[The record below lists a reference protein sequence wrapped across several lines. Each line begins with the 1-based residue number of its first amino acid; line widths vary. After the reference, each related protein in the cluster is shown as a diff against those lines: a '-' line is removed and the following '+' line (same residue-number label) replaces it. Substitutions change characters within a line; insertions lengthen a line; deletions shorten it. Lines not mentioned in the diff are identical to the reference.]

1 MKNNLI
7 RLNKYISNSGLC
19 TRREA
24 DNYILNGR
32 VSVDGKTITILGS
45 KILTNSKVR
54 VDGKLIV
61 NKQFKY
67 LLLNK
72 PSDFDLNKNNNK
84 NIFNLVKS
92 SKVEELDTDEVINND
107 FLGLVVL
114 SNDKSF
120 NYEFVKSLNQK
131 KQLFHIKLDKELYS
145 ENKEQIK
152 KTNSKKIKISSIDYV
167 SSSSNNEIGIE
178 LTTDSVSN
186 IYKIFEKLDYKIV
199 SLDRV
204 LLANFSKKDLGRG
217 KWRFIEKIEL
227 SNFSSFWGC
236 PN

>member
-120 NYEFVKSLNQK
+120 NHEFLKSLNQK
-131 KQLFHIKLDKELYS
+131 KQLFHIKLDNELCS
-145 ENKEQIK
+145 ENKEQIR
-152 KTNSKKIKISSIDYV
+152 KTNSKKIKIYSIDYV
-167 SSSSNNEIGIE
+167 SSSSKNEIGIE

-227 SNFSSFWGC
+227 SNFSSF
-236 PN
+236 

>member
-32 VSVDGKTITILGS
+32 VSVDGKTISILGS

-92 SKVEELDTDEVINND
+92 SKVEELDTDEIINND

-120 NYEFVKSLNQK
+120 NHEFLKSLNQK
-131 KQLFHIKLDKELYS
+131 KQLFHIKLDNELCS
-145 ENKEQIK
+145 ENKEQIR

-167 SSSSNNEIGIE
+167 SSSSKNEIGIE

-186 IYKIFEKLDYKIV
+186 IYNIFKKLDYKIV

-227 SNFSSFWGC
+227 SNFSSF
-236 PN
+236 

>member
-1 MKNNLI
+1 M
-7 RLNKYISNSGLC
+7 C

-120 NYEFVKSLNQK
+120 NHEFVKSLNQK
-131 KQLFHIKLDKELYS
+131 KQLFHIKLDNELCS
-145 ENKEQIK
+145 ENKEQIR
-152 KTNSKKIKISSIDYV
+152 KTNSKKIKIYSIDYV
-167 SSSSNNEIGIE
+167 SSSSKNEIGIE
-178 LTTDSVSN
+178 LTTDCVSN
-186 IYKIFEKLDYKIV
+186 IYNIFKKLDYKIV

-227 SNFSSFWGC
+227 SNFSSF
-236 PN
+236 

>member
-32 VSVDGKTITILGS
+32 VLVDGKTITILGS

-120 NYEFVKSLNQK
+120 NHEFLKSLNQK
-131 KQLFHIKLDKELYS
+131 KQLFHIKLDNELCS
-145 ENKEQIK
+145 ENKEQIR
-152 KTNSKKIKISSIDYV
+152 KTNSKKIKIYSIDYV
-167 SSSSNNEIGIE
+167 SSSSKNEIGIE

-186 IYKIFEKLDYKIV
+186 IYNIFKKLDYKIV

-227 SNFSSFWGC
+227 SNFSSF
-236 PN
+236 

>member
-32 VSVDGKTITILGS
+32 VSVDGKIITILGS

-54 VDGKLIV
+54 VDSKLIF
-61 NKQFKY
+61 NKEFKY

-72 PSDFDLNKNNNK
+72 PSDFDLNKNNKK

-92 SKVEELDTDEVINND
+92 SKVEELATDEIIIND
-107 FLGLVVL
+107 FLGLVIL

-120 NYEFVKSLNQK
+120 NHEFIKSINQK
-131 KQLFHIKLDKELYS
+131 KQLFHIKLDNELCS
-145 ENKEQIK
+145 ENKDQIRK
-152 KTNSKKIKISSIDYV
+152 ISSKKIKVFSIDYV
-167 SSSSNNEIGIE
+167 SSSSKNEIGIE
-178 LTTDSVSN
+178 LTTESVTN
-186 IYKIFEKLDYKIV
+186 IYKIFEKLNYKIV

-227 SNFSSFWGC
+227 SNFSSF
-236 PN
+236 

>member
-120 NYEFVKSLNQK
+120 NHEFVKSLNQK
-131 KQLFHIKLDKELYS
+131 KQLFHIKLDNELCS
-145 ENKEQIK
+145 ENKEKIR

-167 SSSSNNEIGIE
+167 SSSSKNEIGIE
-178 LTTDSVSN
+178 LTTESVSN

-227 SNFSSFWGC
+227 SNFSSF
-236 PN
+236 

>member
-1 MKNNLI
+1 MIFNMKNNLI

-120 NYEFVKSLNQK
+120 NHEFLKSLNQK
-131 KQLFHIKLDKELYS
+131 KQLFHIKLDNELCS
-145 ENKEQIK
+145 ENKEQIR
-152 KTNSKKIKISSIDYV
+152 KTNSKKIKIYSIDYV
-167 SSSSNNEIGIE
+167 SSSSKNEIGIE

-227 SNFSSFWGC
+227 SNFSSF
-236 PN
+236 

>member
-7 RLNKYISNSGLC
+7 RLNKYISNSGMC

-92 SKVEELDTDEVINND
+92 SKIEELDTDEVINND

-120 NYEFVKSLNQK
+120 NHEFLKSLNQK
-131 KQLFHIKLDKELYS
+131 KQLFHIKLDNELCS
-145 ENKEQIK
+145 ENKEQIR
-152 KTNSKKIKISSIDYV
+152 KTNSKKIKIYSIDYV
-167 SSSSNNEIGIE
+167 SSSSKNEIGIE

-186 IYKIFEKLDYKIV
+186 IYNIFKKLDYKIV

-227 SNFSSFWGC
+227 SNFSSF
-236 PN
+236 

>member
-19 TRREA
+19 TRRQA

-120 NYEFVKSLNQK
+120 NHEFLKSLNQK
-131 KQLFHIKLDKELYS
+131 KQLFHIKLDNELCS
-145 ENKEQIK
+145 ENKEKIR

-167 SSSSNNEIGIE
+167 SSSSKNEIGIE
-178 LTTDSVSN
+178 LTTEGVSN
-186 IYKIFEKLDYKIV
+186 IYKMFEKLDYKIV

-227 SNFSSFWGC
+227 SNFSSF
-236 PN
+236 

>member
-92 SKVEELDTDEVINND
+92 SKIEELDTDEVINND

-120 NYEFVKSLNQK
+120 NHEFLKSLNQK
-131 KQLFHIKLDKELYS
+131 KQLFHIKLDNELCS
-145 ENKEQIK
+145 ENKEQIR
-152 KTNSKKIKISSIDYV
+152 KTNSKKIKIYSIDYV
-167 SSSSNNEIGIE
+167 SSSSKNEIGIE

-186 IYKIFEKLDYKIV
+186 IYNIFKKLDYKIV

-227 SNFSSFWGC
+227 SNFSSF
-236 PN
+236 

>member
-32 VSVDGKTITILGS
+32 VTVNGKTITILGS

-107 FLGLVVL
+107 FLGLVIL

-120 NYEFVKSLNQK
+120 NHEFLKSLNQK
-131 KQLFHIKLDKELYS
+131 KQLFHIKLDNELCS
-145 ENKEQIK
+145 ENKEQIR

-167 SSSSNNEIGIE
+167 SSSSKNEIGIE

-227 SNFSSFWGC
+227 SNFSSF
-236 PN
+236 

>member
-107 FLGLVVL
+107 FLGLVIL

-120 NYEFVKSLNQK
+120 NHEFLKSLNQK
-131 KQLFHIKLDKELYS
+131 KQLFHIKLDNELCS
-145 ENKEQIK
+145 ENKEQIR
-152 KTNSKKIKISSIDYV
+152 KTNSKKIKIYSIDYV
-167 SSSSNNEIGIE
+167 SSSSKNEIGIE

-186 IYKIFEKLDYKIV
+186 IYNIFKKLDYKIV

-227 SNFSSFWGC
+227 SNFSSF
-236 PN
+236 

>member
-1 MKNNLI
+1 MKNNSI

-54 VDGKLIV
+54 VDDKLIV

-227 SNFSSFWGC
+227 SNFSSF
-236 PN
+236 

>member
-120 NYEFVKSLNQK
+120 NHEFVKSLNQK
-131 KQLFHIKLDKELYS
+131 KQLFHIKLDKELCS
-145 ENKEQIK
+145 ENKEQIRK
-152 KTNSKKIKISSIDYV
+152 NNSKKIKISSVDYV
-167 SSSSNNEIGIE
+167 SSSSKNEIGIE
-178 LTTDSVSN
+178 LTTESVSN

-217 KWRFIEKIEL
+217 KWRLIEKIEL
-227 SNFSSFWGC
+227 SNFSSF
-236 PN
+236 

>member
-120 NYEFVKSLNQK
+120 NHEFLKSLNQK
-131 KQLFHIKLDKELYS
+131 KQLFHIKLDNELCS
-145 ENKEQIK
+145 ENKEQIR

-167 SSSSNNEIGIE
+167 SSSSKNEIGIE

-186 IYKIFEKLDYKIV
+186 IYNIFKKLDYKIV

-227 SNFSSFWGC
+227 SNFSSF
-236 PN
+236 

>member
-1 MKNNLI
+1 M
-7 RLNKYISNSGLC
+7 C

-120 NYEFVKSLNQK
+120 NHEFLKSLNQK
-131 KQLFHIKLDKELYS
+131 KQLFHIKLDNELCS
-145 ENKEQIK
+145 ENKEQIR
-152 KTNSKKIKISSIDYV
+152 KTNSKKIKIYSIDYV
-167 SSSSNNEIGIE
+167 SSSSKNEIGIE

-186 IYKIFEKLDYKIV
+186 IYNIFKKLDYKIV

-227 SNFSSFWGC
+227 SNFSSF
-236 PN
+236 

>member
-7 RLNKYISNSGLC
+7 RLNKYISNSGMC

-120 NYEFVKSLNQK
+120 NHEFVKNLNQK
-131 KQLFHIKLDKELYS
+131 KQLFHIKLDKELCS
-145 ENKEQIK
+145 ENKEQIRK
-152 KTNSKKIKISSIDYV
+152 NNSKKIKISSVDYV
-167 SSSSNNEIGIE
+167 SSSSKNEIGIE
-178 LTTDSVSN
+178 LTTESVSN

-204 LLANFSKKDLGRG
+204 LLDNFSKKDLGRG
-217 KWRFIEKIEL
+217 KWRLIEKIEL
-227 SNFSSFWGC
+227 SNFSSF
-236 PN
+236 

>member
-1 MKNNLI
+1 M
-7 RLNKYISNSGLC
+7 C

-32 VSVDGKTITILGS
+32 VSVNGKTITILGS

-84 NIFNLVKS
+84 NVFNLVKS
-92 SKVEELDTDEVINND
+92 SKVEEFDTDEVINND

-120 NYEFVKSLNQK
+120 NHEFVKNLNQK
-131 KQLFHIKLDKELYS
+131 KQLFHIKLDNELCS
-145 ENKEQIK
+145 ENKEKIR

-167 SSSSNNEIGIE
+167 SSSSKNEIGIE
-178 LTTDSVSN
+178 LTTEGVSN

-227 SNFSSFWGC
+227 SNFSSF
-236 PN
+236 

>member
-32 VSVDGKTITILGS
+32 VSVNGKTVTILGS

-54 VDGKLIV
+54 VDSKLIV

-120 NYEFVKSLNQK
+120 NHEFVKSLNQK
-131 KQLFHIKLDKELYS
+131 KQLFHIKLDNELCS
-145 ENKEQIK
+145 ENKEQIR
-152 KTNSKKIKISSIDYV
+152 KTNSKKIKIYSIDYV
-167 SSSSNNEIGIE
+167 SSSSKNEIGIE

-227 SNFSSFWGC
+227 SNFSSF
-236 PN
+236 

>member
-54 VDGKLIV
+54 VDDKLIV

>member
-84 NIFNLVKS
+84 NIFNLLKS
-92 SKVEELDTDEVINND
+92 SKVEELDTDEVINSD
-107 FLGLVVL
+107 FLGLVIL

-120 NYEFVKSLNQK
+120 NHEFVKSLNQK
-131 KQLFHIKLDKELYS
+131 KQLFHIKLDKELCS
-145 ENKEQIK
+145 ENKEQIR
-152 KTNSKKIKISSIDYV
+152 KTNSKKIKTSSIDYV
-167 SSSSNNEIGIE
+167 SSSSKNEIGIE

-227 SNFSSFWGC
+227 SNFSSF
-236 PN
+236 

>member
-1 MKNNLI
+1 MKNNSI

-32 VSVDGKTITILGS
+32 VSVDGKTISILGS

-92 SKVEELDTDEVINND
+92 SKVEELHTDEVINND

-120 NYEFVKSLNQK
+120 NHEFLKSLNQK
-131 KQLFHIKLDKELYS
+131 KQLFHIKLENELCS
-145 ENKEQIK
+145 ENKEQIR
-152 KTNSKKIKISSIDYV
+152 KTNSKKIKIYSIDYV
-167 SSSSNNEIGIE
+167 SSSSKNEIGIE
-178 LTTDSVSN
+178 LTTESVSN
-186 IYKIFEKLDYKIV
+186 IYNIFKKLDYKIV

-227 SNFSSFWGC
+227 SNFSSF
-236 PN
+236 

>member
-61 NKQFKY
+61 NKEFKY

-84 NIFNLVKS
+84 NIFNLV
-92 SKVEELDTDEVINND
+92 
-107 FLGLVVL
+107 L
-114 SNDKSF
+114 S
-120 NYEFVKSLNQK
+120 LI
-131 KQLFHIKLDKELYS
+131 HI
-145 ENKEQIK
+145 
-152 KTNSKKIKISSIDYV
+152 
-167 SSSSNNEIGIE
+167 
-178 LTTDSVSN
+178 
-186 IYKIFEKLDYKIV
+186 
-199 SLDRV
+199 
-204 LLANFSKKDLGRG
+204 
-217 KWRFIEKIEL
+217 
-227 SNFSSFWGC
+227 
-236 PN
+236 

>member
-120 NYEFVKSLNQK
+120 NHEFVKNLNQK
-131 KQLFHIKLDKELYS
+131 KQLFHIKLDKELCS
-145 ENKEQIK
+145 ENKEQIR

-167 SSSSNNEIGIE
+167 SSSSNNEVGIE

-227 SNFSSFWGC
+227 SNFSSF
-236 PN
+236 

>member
-92 SKVEELDTDEVINND
+92 SKVEELDTYEVINND

-120 NYEFVKSLNQK
+120 NHEFLKSLNQK
-131 KQLFHIKLDKELYS
+131 KQLFHIKLDNELCS
-145 ENKEQIK
+145 ENKEQIR

-167 SSSSNNEIGIE
+167 SSSSKNEIGIE

-227 SNFSSFWGC
+227 SNFSSF
-236 PN
+236 

>member
-32 VSVDGKTITILGS
+32 VSVDGKIITILGS
-45 KILTNSKVR
+45 KILTKSKVR
-54 VDGKLIV
+54 VDSKLIF
-61 NKQFKY
+61 NKEFKY

-72 PSDFDLNKNNNK
+72 PSDFDLNKNNKK

-92 SKVEELDTDEVINND
+92 SKVEELATDEIIIND
-107 FLGLVVL
+107 FLGLVIL

-120 NYEFVKSLNQK
+120 NHEFIKSINQK
-131 KQLFHIKLDKELYS
+131 KQLFHIKLDNELCS
-145 ENKEQIK
+145 ENKDQIRK
-152 KTNSKKIKISSIDYV
+152 ISSKKIKVFSIDYV
-167 SSSSNNEIGIE
+167 SSSSKNEIGIE
-178 LTTDSVSN
+178 LTTESVTN
-186 IYKIFEKLDYKIV
+186 IYKIFEKLNYKIV

-227 SNFSSFWGC
+227 SNFSSF
-236 PN
+236 

>member
-32 VSVDGKTITILGS
+32 VSVDGKTISILGS

-120 NYEFVKSLNQK
+120 NHEFLKSLNQK
-131 KQLFHIKLDKELYS
+131 KQLFHIKLENELCS
-145 ENKEQIK
+145 ENKEQIR
-152 KTNSKKIKISSIDYV
+152 KTNSKKIKIYSIDYV
-167 SSSSNNEIGIE
+167 SSSSKNEIGIE
-178 LTTDSVSN
+178 LTTESVSN
-186 IYKIFEKLDYKIV
+186 IYNIFKKLDYKIV

-227 SNFSSFWGC
+227 SNFSSF
-236 PN
+236 

>member
-45 KILTNSKVR
+45 KFLTNSKVR

-84 NIFNLVKS
+84 NILNLVKS

-120 NYEFVKSLNQK
+120 NHEFLKSLNQK
-131 KQLFHIKLDKELYS
+131 KQLFHIKLDNELCS
-145 ENKEQIK
+145 ENKEQIR
-152 KTNSKKIKISSIDYV
+152 KTNSKKIKIYSIDYV
-167 SSSSNNEIGIE
+167 SSSSKNEIGIE

-186 IYKIFEKLDYKIV
+186 IYNIFKKLDYKIV

-227 SNFSSFWGC
+227 SNFNSFWGC

>member
-1 MKNNLI
+1 MIFNMKNNLI

-120 NYEFVKSLNQK
+120 NHEFLKSLNQK
-131 KQLFHIKLDKELYS
+131 KQLFHIKLDNELCS
-145 ENKEQIK
+145 ENKEQIR
-152 KTNSKKIKISSIDYV
+152 KTNSKKIKIYSIDYV
-167 SSSSNNEIGIE
+167 SSSSKNEIGIE

-186 IYKIFEKLDYKIV
+186 IYNIFKKLDYKIV

-227 SNFSSFWGC
+227 SNFSSF
-236 PN
+236 

>member
-92 SKVEELDTDEVINND
+92 SKVEELHTDEVINND

-120 NYEFVKSLNQK
+120 NHEFLKSLNQK
-131 KQLFHIKLDKELYS
+131 KQLFHIKLDNELCS
-145 ENKEQIK
+145 ENKEQIR
-152 KTNSKKIKISSIDYV
+152 KTNSKKIKIYSIDYV
-167 SSSSNNEIGIE
+167 SSSSKNEIGIE
-178 LTTDSVSN
+178 LTTESVSN
-186 IYKIFEKLDYKIV
+186 IYNIFKKLDYKIV

-227 SNFSSFWGC
+227 SNFSSF
-236 PN
+236 

>member
-54 VDGKLIV
+54 VDNKLIV

-227 SNFSSFWGC
+227 SNFSSF
-236 PN
+236 

>member
-107 FLGLVVL
+107 FLGLVIL

-120 NYEFVKSLNQK
+120 NHEFVKSLNQK
-131 KQLFHIKLDKELYS
+131 KQLFHIKLDNELCS
-145 ENKEQIK
+145 ENKEQIR
-152 KTNSKKIKISSIDYV
+152 KTNSKKIKIYSIDYV
-167 SSSSNNEIGIE
+167 SSSSKNEIGIE

-186 IYKIFEKLDYKIV
+186 IYNIFKKLDYKIV

-227 SNFSSFWGC
+227 SNFSSF
-236 PN
+236 

>member
-32 VSVDGKTITILGS
+32 VTVNGKTITILGS

-120 NYEFVKSLNQK
+120 NHEFLKSLNQK
-131 KQLFHIKLDKELYS
+131 KQLFHIKLDNELCS
-145 ENKEQIK
+145 ENKEQIR
-152 KTNSKKIKISSIDYV
+152 KTNSKKIKIYSIDYV
-167 SSSSNNEIGIE
+167 SSSSKNEIGIE

-186 IYKIFEKLDYKIV
+186 IYNIFKKLDYKIV

-227 SNFSSFWGC
+227 SNFSSF
-236 PN
+236 

>member
-32 VSVDGKTITILGS
+32 VTVDGKTITILGS

-61 NKQFKY
+61 NKEFKY

-120 NYEFVKSLNQK
+120 NHEFLKSLNQK
-131 KQLFHIKLDKELYS
+131 KQLFHIKLDNELCS
-145 ENKEQIK
+145 ENKEQIR

-167 SSSSNNEIGIE
+167 SSSSKNEIGIE

-186 IYKIFEKLDYKIV
+186 IYNIFKKLDYKIV

-227 SNFSSFWGC
+227 SNFSSF
-236 PN
+236 

>member
-120 NYEFVKSLNQK
+120 NHEFVKSLNQK
-131 KQLFHIKLDKELYS
+131 KQLFHIKLDKELCS
-145 ENKEQIK
+145 ENKEQIRK
-152 KTNSKKIKISSIDYV
+152 NNSKKIKISSVDYV
-167 SSSSNNEIGIE
+167 SSSSKNEIGIE
-178 LTTDSVSN
+178 LTTESVSN

-204 LLANFSKKDLGRG
+204 LLDNFSKKDLGRG
-217 KWRFIEKIEL
+217 KWRLIEKIEL
-227 SNFSSFWGC
+227 SNFSSF
-236 PN
+236 

>member
-7 RLNKYISNSGLC
+7 RLNKYISNSGMC

-92 SKVEELDTDEVINND
+92 SKVEELDTDEVINNN
-107 FLGLVVL
+107 FLGLVIL

-120 NYEFVKSLNQK
+120 NHEFVKSLNQK
-131 KQLFHIKLDKELYS
+131 KQLFHIKLDNELCS
-145 ENKEQIK
+145 ENKEQIR

-167 SSSSNNEIGIE
+167 SYSSKNEIGIE

-204 LLANFSKKDLGRG
+204 LLGNFSKKDLGRG

-227 SNFSSFWGC
+227 SNFSSF
-236 PN
+236 

>member
-227 SNFSSFWGC
+227 SNFSSF
-236 PN
+236 

>member
-1 MKNNLI
+1 MKNNSI

-32 VSVDGKTITILGS
+32 VSVDGKTISILGS

-120 NYEFVKSLNQK
+120 NHEFLKSLNQK
-131 KQLFHIKLDKELYS
+131 KQLFHIKLENELCS
-145 ENKEQIK
+145 ENKEQIR
-152 KTNSKKIKISSIDYV
+152 KTNSKKIKIYSIDYV
-167 SSSSNNEIGIE
+167 SSSSKNEIGIE
-178 LTTDSVSN
+178 LTTESVSN
-186 IYKIFEKLDYKIV
+186 IYNIFKKLDYKIV

-227 SNFSSFWGC
+227 SNFSSF
-236 PN
+236 

>member
-32 VSVDGKTITILGS
+32 VTVDGKTITILGS

-120 NYEFVKSLNQK
+120 NHEFLKSLNQK
-131 KQLFHIKLDKELYS
+131 KQLFHIKLDNELCS
-145 ENKEQIK
+145 ENKEQIR
-152 KTNSKKIKISSIDYV
+152 KTNSKKIKIYSIDYV
-167 SSSSNNEIGIE
+167 SSSSKNEIGIE
-178 LTTDSVSN
+178 LTTESVSN
-186 IYKIFEKLDYKIV
+186 IYNIFKKLDYKIV

-227 SNFSSFWGC
+227 SNFSSF
-236 PN
+236 

>member
-7 RLNKYISNSGLC
+7 RLNKYISNSGMC

-92 SKVEELDTDEVINND
+92 SKVEELDTDELINND

-120 NYEFVKSLNQK
+120 NHEFVKNLNQK
-131 KQLFHIKLDKELYS
+131 KQLFHIKLDKELCS
-145 ENKEQIK
+145 ENKEQIRK
-152 KTNSKKIKISSIDYV
+152 NNSKKIKISSVDYV
-167 SSSSNNEIGIE
+167 SSSSKNEIGIE
-178 LTTDSVSN
+178 LTTESVSN

-204 LLANFSKKDLGRG
+204 LLDNFSKKDLGRG
-217 KWRFIEKIEL
+217 KWRLIEKIEL
-227 SNFSSFWGC
+227 SNFSSF
-236 PN
+236 